1 MLHGAGKIELAVM
14 IRISQTVEPDF
25 ICAVDL
31 YLNLQQGVFNDGC
44 FIARHDQG
52 ASRMKTP
59 ADIARS
65 VLAIEAAALARLGQE
80 LPESFD
86 AAVQQLLQVRG
97 RVIVSGMGKSGHVAN
112 KIAATFASTG
122 TPAQGVHPGEAS
134 HGDLGM
140 ITPADAVI
148 LISNSGETKELADM
162 IAHCARFAIPLVA
175 MTKYAES
182 TLGQAADFVLTLPD
196 AAEACAIGMAPT
208 TSTTMAMALGD
219 ALAVAMMDRR
229 GFARAD
235 FAAFHPG
242 GTLGAQLL
250 RVAAVM
256 HKGGELP
263 LTKTDTPM
271 SEVLITMSQKGFG
284 VAVLAEN
291 EALLGIITD
300 GDLRRNMDGLMTR
313 TAGDVATR
321 NPLTTSPETLLVE
334 ALGIMN
340 QKKRTVLLVTEGPK
354 LVGLLHIHDAL
365 RAGVA

>member
-1 MLHGAGKIELAVM
+1 MTDSPSAV
-14 IRISQTVEPDF
+14 
-25 ICAVDL
+25 
-31 YLNLQQGVFNDGC
+31 
-44 FIARHDQG
+44 AR
-52 ASRMKTP
+52 T
-59 ADIARS
+59 
-65 VLAIEAAALARLGQE
+65 VLATESAALARLGDE
-80 LPESFD
+80 LPDSFD
-86 AAVQQLLQVRG
+86 AVVTRLLQVQG

-162 IAHCARFAIPLVA
+162 IAHCARFSVPLVA
-175 MTKYAES
+175 MTKGADS
-182 TLGQAADFVLTLPD
+182 TLARAADHVLLMPD
-196 AAEACAIGMAPT
+196 APEACAIGMAPT

-219 ALAVAMMDRR
+219 ALAVAMMQHR
-229 GFARAD
+229 GFDRAS

-250 RVAAVM
+250 RVSAVM
-256 HKGGELP
+256 HRGEELP
-263 LTKTDTPM
+263 VVGADTPM
-271 SEVLITMSQKGFG
+271 SETLLVMSQKGFG
-284 VAVLAEN
+284 VA
-291 EALLGIITD
+291 ALVEDGRLTGIITD
-300 GDLRRNMDGLMTR
+300 GDLRRNMEGLMER
-313 TAGDVATR
+313 RAGEVATR
-321 NPLTTSPETLLVE
+321 GPLVTAPDTLLIE

-340 QKKRTVLLVTEGPK
+340 TTKRTVLLVTEGET